1 MNILLEREHYITI
14 WKVSFLTILSCGYAC
29 FRGYYDLAFIV
40 IGVFFTSINYWR
52 KPDYSWRRYLDMFY
66 VKIAMIYQIIRAY
79 NAKNSTLFYSL
90 LFVSVAFYP
99 IGVYFYKNGHYWLS
113 TYSHCMLHIM
123 ANISNVVLYSGVI
136 TPFVTQHIFY
146 VFYTINGVCIIIS
159 ITNFAHNL
167 FLHDYDLLKTSK

>member
-14 WKVSFLTILSCGYAC
+14 WKASFLTILSSFYAF

-40 IGVFFTSINYWR
+40 VGVFFTSINYWR

-79 NAKNSTLFYSL
+79 KAKNSALFYSL

-99 IGVYFYKNGHYWLS
+99 IGVYFYKKGHYWLS

-123 ANISNVVLYSGVI
+123 ANISNVVLYSGEINYTPI
-136 TPFVTQHIFY
+136 TILY

-159 ITNFAHNL
+159 ITNFAQNL
-167 FLHDYDLLKTSK
+167 FLHDYDLLKTLK